1 MTAAS
6 WTNVNGT
13 WAVKVHG
20 PAKTGDQVVVRSRNG
35 NTTVELGRNLGGNV
49 YAKAGT
55 QSAVR
60 SRPTAPAY
68 AEYVHHEN
76 DPMSPLEAWHASLRG
91 C

>member
-13 WAVKVHG
+13 WAIKVLG

-49 YAKAGT
+49 YAKAGR

-60 SRPTAPAY
+60 PRAVAPAY
-68 AEYVHHEN
+68 DYYVHEGN